1 MPRSQPEPVSFARA
15 SAAFLDG
22 RSTPRRFLERCLEA
36 ISKHDRTIKA
46 FVTLDVRAARKA
58 ADAATRRYKTAR
70 PLSNIDGCPIAVK
83 DIIATADM
91 PTQMNSPIYRKW
103 RPKADAACVMA
114 LRQAGAVIVGKTV
127 TTEFAIGR
135 SGPSRNPF
143 DTTRTPGGS
152 SSGSAAAVACGMV
165 PAALG
170 TQTQG
175 SVLRPAAYCGVV
187 GFKPTHGALHTG
199 GIHLLSATSDHLGVI
214 AASVEDAWLT
224 ASQISRG
231 VASPG
236 VGFLSGIDRN
246 TIVARQPRNLIR
258 LFTRGWTETDGATRS
273 AFDAFID
280 RIKAQGIDVTSR
292 DEDREVAQLE
302 DELEKELDGHLDLIA
317 YEMRWPFE
325 AYLATYGPRM
335 IGPRI
340 RGLIDRG
347 RAVTPR
353 HYETLLATRQRLQ
366 RSAAAVLGRC
376 DGFITLACSGPA
388 PKGLAQ
394 TGSRTFPSYGSWLG
408 LPAFSLPLLEVNRL
422 PVGVQLLGRS
432 GDDAMLCAIARWVA
446 DNTPSRSTGD
456 DPTHAS
462 AVLM

>member
-1 MPRSQPEPVSFARA
+1 VPRSLPEPVSFVRA

-36 ISKHDRTIKA
+36 ISRYDRTIKA
-46 FVTLDVRAARKA
+46 FVTLDVRSAQKA
-58 ADAATRRYKTAR
+58 ADAATRRYKAAQA
-70 PLSNIDGCPIAVK
+70 LSPIDGCPIAVK

-103 RPKADAACVMA
+103 RPKADAACVAA
-114 LRQAGAVIVGKTV
+114 LRQRGAVIIGKTV

-135 SGPSRNPF
+135 SGPTRNPF

-152 SSGSAAAVACGMV
+152 SSGSAAAVGCGMV

-187 GFKPTHGALHTG
+187 GFKPTHGVLHTG
-199 GIHLLSATSDHLGVI
+199 GIHLLSTTSDHLGVI
-214 AASVEDAWLT
+214 AATVEDAWLT

-231 VASPG
+231 LASPG
-236 VGFLSGIDRN
+236 VGFIGGDYSN
-246 TIVARQPRNLIR
+246 VPHQPRKLIR
-258 LFTRGWTETDGATRS
+258 LFTRGWTETDAETR
-273 AFDAFID
+273 AEFDGLID
-280 RIKAQGIDVTSR
+280 RVKAHGIDVTSR
-292 DEDREVAQLE
+292 KDDAEVAQLE
-302 DELEKELDGHLDLIA
+302 DDFEKELDGHLDLIA

-325 AYLATYGPRM
+325 DYVARYGPRM
-335 IGPRI
+335 VGPRI
-340 RGLIDRG
+340 RELIERG
-347 RAVTPR
+347 RSVTPR
-353 HYETLLATRQRLQ
+353 HYQTLLATRHRLQ
-366 RSAAAVLGRC
+366 CAADAVLARC

-422 PVGVQLLGRS
+422 PVGVQLLGRA
-432 GDDAMLCAIARWVA
+432 GADLTLCAIARWMA
-446 DNTPSRSTGD
+446 DALALR
-456 DPTHAS
+456 A
-462 AVLM
+462 LE